1 MENKVIVCRC
11 EDVTLE
17 DIHALI
23 KQGYRTIDEIKRVSR
38 AGMGPCQGRTCR
50 MLIAQELA
58 KAYGVSME
66 IFAYLHPTVSV
77 NLGIFG
83 GEYKAQKQQHSNY
96 RGGMIGCAMVRIVP
110 GIRIVV
116 VERVSMSEHG
126 TLRCWG
132 QAAVGQKPMLSGW
145 TAKDRTDE
153 RRVKY
158 VDDEFEQGYLFMH
171 IRKLNGQRG
180 M

>member
-66 IFAYLHPTVSV
+66 EVLMPTFRPTVKPV
-77 NLGIFG
+77 KLGILAG
-83 GEYKAQKQQHSNY
+83 GE
-96 RGGMIGCAMVRIVP
+96 
-110 GIRIVV
+110 
-116 VERVSMSEHG
+116 
-126 TLRCWG
+126 
-132 QAAVGQKPMLSGW
+132 
-145 TAKDRTDE
+145 
-153 RRVKY
+153 
-158 VDDEFEQGYLFMH
+158 
-171 IRKLNGQRG
+171 
-180 M
+180 